1 MKFYNMVLS
10 SLQVTMTNTWGSLKW
25 GMNGM
30 TFPEIPLT
38 MDKFLILAGRT
49 AERKALGEWAAG
61 MPGTLMFKSGMN
73 LVDHQAS
80 AEGMSECV
88 SE

>member
-1 MKFYNMVLS
+1 
-10 SLQVTMTNTWGSLKW
+10 MTDTWGTIKW

-49 AERKALGEWAAG
+49 AERKPLGEWAAG

-80 AEGMSECV
+80 THQPLTHSIADSLTG
-88 SE
+88 